1 MTLYKFYADWCGQ
14 CKVLDTNLKNANIEY
29 TPVNIEEDEELTT
42 RYHIRTLPTLVLV
55 SKEGEEIKRFTGI
68 VNVDK
73 LKEEFKSLK

>member
-14 CKVLDTNLKNANIEY
+14 CKVLDNNLKNANIEY

>member
-1 MTLYKFYADWCGQ
+1 
-14 CKVLDTNLKNANIEY
+14 
-29 TPVNIEEDEELTT
+29 
-42 RYHIRTLPTLVLV
+42 VLV